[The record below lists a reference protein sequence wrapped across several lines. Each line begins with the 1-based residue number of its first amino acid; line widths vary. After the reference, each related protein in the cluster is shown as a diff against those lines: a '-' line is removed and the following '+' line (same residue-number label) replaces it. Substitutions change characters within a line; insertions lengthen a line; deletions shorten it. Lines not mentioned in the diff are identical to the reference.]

1 MRTKTLRI
9 KSRVDFNVELLRAAR
24 KIDRG
29 EKVKGHRVEYFESL
43 GAVRNV
49 LTPRRLELW
58 HLIRDRKPAS
68 ISNLAILAERNF
80 KSVYQDVRL
89 LVAVGIVDLR
99 ETRGKGGKRLVP
111 IPTTTRL
118 TMAPIVFPLPSNVCE
133 NSSAPITPS

>member
-1 MRTKTLRI
+1 MRTKRI
-9 KSRVDFNVELLRAAR
+9 RVKSRVDFNTELLAAAR

-29 EKVKGHRVEYFESL
+29 ETIKEQKGEYYESL
-43 GAVRNV
+43 DAVRNV

-58 HLIRDRKPAS
+58 HIIRDRKPAS
-68 ISNLAILAERNF
+68 ISNLAILADRDF

-111 IPTTTRL
+111 RSLADTL
-118 TMAPIVFPLPSNVCE
+118 TLEVA
-133 NSSAPITPS
+133 